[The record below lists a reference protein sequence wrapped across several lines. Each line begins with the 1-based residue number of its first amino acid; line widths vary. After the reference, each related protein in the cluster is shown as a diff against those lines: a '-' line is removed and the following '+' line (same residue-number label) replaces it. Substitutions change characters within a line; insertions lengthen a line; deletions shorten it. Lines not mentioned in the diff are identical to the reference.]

1 MRGIGFFLLTTSL
14 ILLMA
19 GCSGSRNNQRG
30 NSESAYKKFMER
42 QKALAADEQAS
53 KENPLMS
60 SEELEKMGDFY
71 VKQRNLPMAFLQYD
85 KAFRLDRNQLNIRYK
100 MGRLFL
106 EKGMAEEAQNEFLEV
121 LKVNPQHAQAFEG
134 IGWVFFKTG
143 DLERAGKNLQQAV
156 ALEHTLWQ
164 AHHLLGIIYD
174 RQQNYEGAIEQYQ
187 KAISLNPNMAMLFN
201 NLGMC
206 LLLKGDYGE
215 ALKSFLQ
222 ALKLEGSN
230 DRVYN
235 NLGLTLCKLGR
246 YKEALEVFKKSGD
259 EAAAYNNL
267 GYIFMIEGKNKE
279 AIEAFEKAIEIKPG
293 FYTKAYENLKKA
305 KTVYS
310 SSP

>member
-1 MRGIGFFLLTTSL
+1 
-14 ILLMA
+14 
-19 GCSGSRNNQRG
+19 
-30 NSESAYKKFMER
+30 
-42 QKALAADEQAS
+42 
-53 KENPLMS
+53 
-60 SEELEKMGDFY
+60 
-71 VKQRNLPMAFLQYD
+71 
-85 KAFRLDRNQLNIRYK
+85 
-100 MGRLFL
+100 
-106 EKGMAEEAQNEFLEV
+106 
-121 LKVNPQHAQAFEG
+121 
-134 IGWVFFKTG
+134 
-143 DLERAGKNLQQAV
+143 
-156 ALEHTLWQ
+156 
-164 AHHLLGIIYD
+164 LGIIYD
-174 RQQNYEGAIEQYQ
+174 RQQNYEGAIQQYK

-222 ALKLEGSN
+222 ALKLEASN

-279 AIEAFEKAIEIKPG
+279 AVEALEKALEINPG

-305 KTVYS
+305 KTAHS